1 LQRAVASSFVYRSEN
16 FNTTNHLA
24 SFAFQQNYRS
34 VTRNCGEGL
43 QIGKKYAVLPDRR
56 VLGVRNRSV
65 TRNCGEGLQIWVKH
79 GSFADATLLRV
90 NERGEYRFYPKVR
103 PYTPFLRRNAT
114 YINRFF

>member
-1 LQRAVASSFVYRSEN
+1 M
-16 FNTTNHLA
+16 
-24 SFAFQQNYRS
+24 
-34 VTRNCGEGL
+34 
-43 QIGKKYAVLPDRR
+43 PRR

-114 YINRFF
+114 YITRFLFYRSVFDADFITLRPVQHPLGMRAGQNRLQIGYAL